1 MSVES
6 VRADI
11 NAAIQRIRLEGCVPT
26 MRSALLLW
34 QQYLVETQ
42 PNGLS
47 TNDRNEYAQEHKR
60 VTFLLSEI
68 FPPDEDDSE
77 AELLRQHVAKELEVS
92 DG

>member
-1 MSVES
+1 
-6 VRADI
+6 
-11 NAAIQRIRLEGCVPT
+11 

-47 TNDRNEYAQEHKR
+47 TNDRNEYAREHKR

-68 FPPDEDDSE
+68 FPPDEDDIE
-77 AELLRQHVAKELEVS
+77 AELLRQHVAKELEVR

>member
-68 FPPDEDDSE
+68 FPPDEDDIE
-77 AELLRQHVAKELEVS
+77 AELLRQHVAKELEVR

>member
-11 NAAIQRIRLEGCVPT
+11 NAAIQRIRVEGCVPT
-26 MRSALLLW
+26 MRSALLVW

-47 TNDRNEYAQEHKR
+47 TNDTNEYAQEHKR

-68 FPPDEDDSE
+68 FPPDEDDIE
-77 AELLRQHVAKELEVS
+77 AELLRQHVAKELEVR

>member
-11 NAAIQRIRLEGCVPT
+11 NAAIQRLRLEGCVPT

-68 FPPDEDDSE
+68 FPPDEDDIE
-77 AELLRQHVAKELEVS
+77 AELLRQHVAKELEVRN
-92 DG
+92 G

>member
-1 MSVES
+1 MSAES

-11 NAAIQRIRLEGCVPT
+11 NAAIQRLRLEGCVPT

-47 TNDRNEYAQEHKR
+47 AHDRNEYAQEHTR

-68 FPPDEDDSE
+68 FPPDEDDIE
-77 AELLRQHVAKELEVS
+77 AKLFRQHVAKELEVR

>member
-1 MSVES
+1 MSVEP

-47 TNDRNEYAQEHKR
+47 ANDRTEYAQEHKR

-68 FPPDEDDSE
+68 FPPDEDDIE
-77 AELLRQHVAKELEVS
+77 AELLRQHVAQELEVR

>member
-11 NAAIQRIRLEGCVPT
+11 NAAIQRIRLEGYVPT

-68 FPPDEDDSE
+68 FPPDDDDIE
-77 AELLRQHVAKELEVS
+77 AELLRQHVAKELEVR

>member
-11 NAAIQRIRLEGCVPT
+11 NAAIQRLRLEGCVPT

-68 FPPDEDDSE
+68 FPPDEDDIE
-77 AELLRQHVAKELEVS
+77 AELLRQHVAKELEVR